1 VRPQTAFKKVRMG
14 TQPLRWETTLS
25 HFPR

>member
-14 TQPLRWETTLS
+14 TQQRRWETTLS